1 MPQTLP
7 RARQRELVTREVAGE
22 LLVYDRSS
30 DKAHCLNRAAS
41 LVWLHCDGHTTVAE
55 MTQLL
60 ARELKTP
67 VAAEVVWFAL
77 DELKK
82 SSLLEQPW
90 ARPPRDDRIS
100 RRTLVKRLGIA
111 AAVTVPLIT
120 SIVAPTAAAAASC
133 LPLTSAFTADS
144 QCCSNKLADNVTRT
158 FNGA

>member
-1 MPQTLP
+1 MNLIPQTLP
-7 RARQRELVTREVAGE
+7 RARRRELVTREVAGD
-22 LLVYDRSS
+22 LLVYDRSN

-41 LVWLHCDGHTTVAE
+41 LVWSHCDGHTTVAE

-90 ARPPRDDRIS
+90 ARPLQVNQIS
-100 RRTLVKRLGIA
+100 RRDRKSTRLN
-111 AAVTVPLIT
+111 
-120 SIVAPTAAAAASC
+120 SSH
-133 LPLTSAFTADS
+133 
-144 QCCSNKLADNVTRT
+144 
-158 FNGA
+158 